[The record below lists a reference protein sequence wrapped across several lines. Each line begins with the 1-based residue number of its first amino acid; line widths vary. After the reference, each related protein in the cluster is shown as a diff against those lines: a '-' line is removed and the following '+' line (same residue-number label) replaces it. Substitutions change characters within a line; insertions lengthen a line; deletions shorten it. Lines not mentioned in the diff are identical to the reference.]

1 MEQDPNVIPET
12 ENQEGEQAPETP
24 VGGAAPNPYEE
35 QLKKIE
41 AEKAEVEKRL
51 KEREEQLA
59 LKDKALKKKQEN
71 VDPEAEERI
80 LSKVEAI
87 IAKRDRDAA
96 IKAITTDEAAQ
107 KLIEHHL
114 ENTIKPS
121 GNLQKDLEAAW
132 LLANQN
138 NVQALLE
145 QRATLDAHEDLVATT
160 QMGIGFGSNSQVPS
174 KSAARRYAEEILR
187 LANPDAIKNLTIK

>member
-1 MEQDPNVIPET
+1 MEQDPNVDPET
-12 ENQEGEQAPETP
+12 QNQEGEQAPETP
-24 VGGAAPNPYEE
+24 VEGAAPNPYEE

-41 AEKAEVEKRL
+41 AEKAAIEQQL
-51 KEREEQLA
+51 KQREEQLA
-59 LKDKALKKKQEN
+59 LKDKALKKKQES

-96 IKAITTDEAAQ
+96 IKAITSDEAAQ
-107 KLIEHHL
+107 KLVEHHL

-121 GNLQKDLEAAW
+121 GNLQKDLQAAW

-145 QRATLDAHEDLVATT
+145 QRATLDAHDDLVAAT
-160 QMGIGFGSNSQVPS
+160 QAGSGFGSNSQTPS
-174 KSAARRYAEEILR
+174 KSAARRHAEEILR